1 MEERGHNKGPSKRNQ
16 LITICVLQEIDVC
29 KKKMKRKNNQQR
41 VIIPTLFSSLCSP
54 FTEVMKTTVM
64 LLLLKMTMIMK
75 HRVDPERIEVT
86 PSRSH

>member
-1 MEERGHNKGPSKRNQ
+1 MEARGHNKGPSKRNQ
-16 LITICVLQEIDVC
+16 LITICVLQKIDVG
-29 KKKMKRKNNQQR
+29 KKKRKEKR
-41 VIIPTLFSSLCSP
+41 ISSESSSPLFSSLCSSL
-54 FTEVMKTTVM
+54 TEVMKRTVM